1 MPDHTTYYT
10 AHMPSLAMY
19 VNYIEANELCSGLVI
34 SYVNNIHEV
43 LGLTIN
49 PLKFAVL
56 GLLIL
61 MS

>member
-1 MPDHTTYYT
+1 MPDHMTSYT
-10 AHMPSLAMY
+10 AHMPSLTMY
-19 VNYIEANELCSGLVI
+19 VNYIGANKLCSGLDI

-43 LGLTIN
+43 LGLTIDL
-49 PLKFAVL
+49 LKFAGL